1 MPSAIRAYA
10 SAWLLTLC
18 VAATPCA
25 SIADQPANLPDR
37 LPAHLPVI
45 DAASTLSAPLS
56 VPLSLAPA
64 SRTPVLHASVPHG
77 APAMPGVDPTMT
89 MAPPMACDGP
99 DGRSLGAVVPV
110 ATDTGQHASGVIV
123 ATGRVLTAAHAIQ
136 GAQQVLVRHAAD
148 FRPARVLML
157 DPLLDLA
164 VLAVDTGSIEPLRLV
179 GRDPDEA
186 EPVWAVGFP
195 RARALALSAGV
206 FQQNRDG
213 ALHTSA
219 GIDAGQS
226 GGGLLACRQGQYRL
240 AGMLRGYGAYLRE
253 GRYEK
258 MANHSVSVAASTIQ
272 QFLSAQR

>member
-18 VAATPCA
+18 VAATPHA
-25 SIADQPANLPDR
+25 SIADQPANQPDR
-37 LPAHLPVI
+37 LPVHLPVI

-56 VPLSLAPA
+56 
-64 SRTPVLHASVPHG
+64 G
-77 APAMPGVDPTMT
+77 APVPRGVP
-89 MAPPMACDGP
+89 AVPVAGPMAISATPAATACDWP

-136 GAQQVLVRHAAD
+136 GAQQVLVRHGAD
-148 FRPARVLML
+148 FRPARVLMV

-179 GRDPDEA
+179 GHDPDGG

-226 GGGLLACRQGQYRL
+226 GGGLLACRQGRYRL

-272 QFLSAQR
+272 QFLTARR